1 MSAQKHRRALLAVL
15 AAPALPGWAAGM
27 ARATSGAMAAT
38 GAAAGSST
46 ATPTPAA
53 AAATAAGTTTAT
65 GVADGHGALAAAWDT
80 AVAHRIGLLVRA
92 GAALQVAASLEVP
105 TRAHGLLWERGGSL
119 LAVAR
124 RPGDWLL
131 RWHPHGAAEQRVW
144 NRPDRSFNGHV
155 LAHPDGRRLYT
166 TETDLETGAGLVVVR
181 DAASLEPLAAWPSHG
196 LDPHELTWDAEGRLV
211 VANGGIP
218 SLPET
223 GRAKRG
229 LERMDS
235 SLVRL
240 DATSGRLL
248 GQWRLAD
255 ARLSLRHLA
264 RQGPHIGI
272 ALQAEHD
279 AAEARL
285 QAPVLALFDGHSLRA
300 IDAPQA
306 LAGYG
311 GDIAAHAG
319 GFAVACPRAGG
330 VARWNGGGRWAG
342 FTPLAE
348 GCALAAAPSDLW
360 VGGVQ
365 AALRQAAPCTER
377 LALPELRLD
386 NHWVLTA

>member
-1 MSAQKHRRALLAVL
+1 MSAQKHRRALLAAL

-27 ARATSGAMAAT
+27 ARAATAAMAAT
-38 GAAAGSST
+38 GAAAGSS
-46 ATPTPAA
+46 
-53 AAATAAGTTTAT
+53 AATAAPAATTAGTTTAT
-65 GVADGHGALAAAWDT
+65 TVAAGRSALAAAWDT
-80 AVAHRIGLLVRA
+80 AAAHRIGLLVPA
-92 GAALQVAASLEVP
+92 GTALQVVASLEVP

-131 RWHPHGAAEQRVW
+131 RWHPRGAATQRVW

-155 LAHPDGRRLYT
+155 LTHRDGRRLYT

-196 LDPHELTWDAEGRLV
+196 LDPHELMWDAEGRLV

-240 DATSGRLL
+240 DAASGRLL

-272 ALQAEHD
+272 ALQAEHG
-279 AAEARL
+279 AAEARV
-285 QAPVLALFDGHSLRA
+285 QAPVLAIFDGRSLRA

-330 VARWNGGGRWAG
+330 VAQWHGDDRWAG

-348 GCALAAAPSDLW
+348 GCALAAAPSGLW
-360 VGGVQ
+360 IGGAQ
-365 AALRQAAPCTER
+365 AALRQVAAGTER

-386 NHWVLTA
+386 NHWVVTA